1 VAEQEQDFSRETTA
15 MKTNTIGR
23 FCRHAALAAVVAGTA
38 ALAPPLQAQQPI
50 DESPSEA
57 EMIGDLLV
65 ARPIGAV
72 MTVAGTAAFLVSLP
86 FTVLAGNVSEAAE
99 TLMVGPAKTTFVRCL
114 GCRKPGYSYKDIE
127 ANRARKAAEAEAEY

>member
-1 VAEQEQDFSRETTA
+1 
-15 MKTNTIGR
+15 MKTSNHGR
-23 FCRHAALAAVVAGTA
+23 FGRRAALAAVLAATLGTA
-38 ALAPPLQAQQPI
+38 PLLQAQQPI
-50 DESPSEA
+50 DESPTEA

-127 ANRARKAAEAEAEY
+127 ANRARKAAQAESED

>member
-1 VAEQEQDFSRETTA
+1 
-15 MKTNTIGR
+15 MKDNCHKRTGR
-23 FCRHAALAAVVAGTA
+23 RALLAASLALATGVSP
-38 ALAPPLQAQQPI
+38 LLQAQQPI

-86 FTVLAGNVSEAAE
+86 FTVLAGSVSEAAE

-127 ANRARKAAEAEAEY
+127 ANRERKAARGEFSE

>member
-1 VAEQEQDFSRETTA
+1 
-15 MKTNTIGR
+15 MKDNCHKRTGR
-23 FCRHAALAAVVAGTA
+23 RALLAASLALAVGVSP
-38 ALAPPLQAQQPI
+38 LLQAQQPI

-86 FTVLAGNVSEAAE
+86 FTVLAGSVSEAAE

-127 ANRARKAAEAEAEY
+127 ANRERKAARGEFSE

>member
-1 VAEQEQDFSRETTA
+1 
-15 MKTNTIGR
+15 MKDNCHKRTGR
-23 FCRHAALAAVVAGTA
+23 RALLAASLALAMGGSP
-38 ALAPPLQAQQPI
+38 LLQAQQPI

-86 FTVLAGNVSEAAE
+86 FTVLAGSVSEAAE

-127 ANRARKAAEAEAEY
+127 ANRERKAARGEFSE

>member
-1 VAEQEQDFSRETTA
+1 
-15 MKTNTIGR
+15 MKTSNHGR
-23 FCRHAALAAVVAGTA
+23 FGRSAALAAVLAATLGTA
-38 ALAPPLQAQQPI
+38 PLLQAQQPI
-50 DESPSEA
+50 DETPTEA

-99 TLMVGPAKTTFVRCL
+99 TLMVGPAKTTFMRCL
-114 GCRKPGYSYKDIE
+114 GCRKSGYSYKDIE
-127 ANRARKAAEAEAEY
+127 ANRARKAAQAGTED

>member
-1 VAEQEQDFSRETTA
+1 
-15 MKTNTIGR
+15 MKTNNHGR
-23 FCRHAALAAVVAGTA
+23 FGRRTALAAVLVTTLGA
-38 ALAPPLQAQQPI
+38 APLLQAQQPI

-72 MTVAGTAAFLVSLP
+72 MTAAGTAAFLVSLP
-86 FTVLAGNVSEAAE
+86 FTILAGSVGEAAE

-127 ANRARKAAEAEAEY
+127 ANRARKAAKAEPES

>member
-1 VAEQEQDFSRETTA
+1 
-15 MKTNTIGR
+15 MKDNCHKRTGR
-23 FCRHAALAAVVAGTA
+23 RALLAASLALAMGVSP
-38 ALAPPLQAQQPI
+38 LLQAQQPI

-86 FTVLAGNVSEAAE
+86 FTVLAGSVSEAAE

-127 ANRARKAAEAEAEY
+127 ANRERKAARGEFSE